1 MTALHANFAKVDRQ
15 RALWK
20 EEEEWRLA
28 DTLSTDTLVDMLL
41 QRDLDESQWVA
52 LMDKLGEE
60 I

>member
-1 MTALHANFAKVDRQ
+1 MTKLHTNFERIDRQ

-20 EEEEWRLA
+20 EQEEWNLA

>member
-1 MTALHANFAKVDRQ
+1 MTALHANFAKVDMQ

-20 EEEEWRLA
+20 EQDEWRLA